1 MDTHNRT
8 RTLPFQLIL
17 GFIVVVVLTAGIIG
31 LPAIWLIR
39 AQLEYQ
45 AWSQVDQ
52 GAQAAQALYL
62 ARQKEMDN
70 FAVITSQRPT
80 FHDLLFEQDW
90 LALESYLRTLQT
102 GADLDLIAV
111 CGVNQ
116 EITVAPNLL
125 SEHSPCNILVEGGFH
140 HLPGSENQQLWLT
153 SSHAI
158 EGMDEL
164 NTKVIVGLLLDDGFA
179 ADMHAQTGLEHT
191 IWSAGQP
198 VSSSLAMGIQQLASI
213 EYQTVASQPPQPRRI
228 YRSTQQYY
236 ATRFDLSEAENI
248 QAEVSLGISAIT
260 QTQTRLAWILS
271 GGILAVTAVVSIL
284 GVLLARQISQP
295 LVQLADSAIEFS
307 RGNLESTIS
316 VTTRVYEVSQVAQ
329 ALENARV
336 DLLETMTRL
345 RRERDWGD
353 HLLASIVEGIMI
365 LDDANRITYFSH
377 GAERIT
383 GWSRDEVIGEPCDQ
397 VFQLAESD
405 EPFTK
410 SLPAQGQRQKIAVTL
425 AGGRFATLAITGA
438 QLAPSDVRDAQ
449 VVLVFRDISEEE
461 ALHRLMGHFLA
472 NVAHEFRTP
481 LSALAASI
489 ELLLD
494 QAQELSATEIQELLT
509 SLHLGIVGLRTL
521 VDNLL
526 ESASIEAGR
535 FRVSPRQSDL
545 GKIIAE
551 AAQIMQPLL
560 DKYNQYLTVEL
571 PTNIPVVNADA
582 RRIVQVI
589 VNLLSNANKYGP
601 SDAEIA
607 IRANIRGDWVRV
619 EVIDRGPGIQKG
631 YQDDIFLRFVHQDLP
646 DESARM
652 GAGLGLFVVKA
663 IVEAHDGQVGVENR
677 PGGGS
682 IFWFT
687 LPRGS
692 VMR

>member
-1 MDTHNRT
+1 MDSNNKL

-17 GFIVVVVLTAGIIG
+17 GFIIVVVLTAGTIG

-39 AQLEYQ
+39 AQLDNQ
-45 AWSQVDQ
+45 AWSQVSQ

-62 ARQKEMDN
+62 ARQKEINN

-80 FHDLLFEQDW
+80 LHDLLSEQDW
-90 LALESYLRTLQT
+90 PSLESYLTTLQT
-102 GADLDLIAV
+102 GAGLDLIAV
-111 CGVNQ
+111 CGANQ
-116 EITVAPNLL
+116 ETFIAPNLL
-125 SEHSPCNILVEGGFH
+125 SEYTPCKILIEDGFH
-140 HLPGSENQQLWLT
+140 RLPDSENQQLWLT

-158 EGMDEL
+158 EGMDEV
-164 NTKVIVGLLLDDGFA
+164 NTKVIIGLLLDDEFA

-191 IWSAGQP
+191 LWSAGLP
-198 VSSSLAMGIQQLASI
+198 VSTSLAMGIQQFASI
-213 EYQTVASQPPQPRRI
+213 EYKTVDSPTLQPRRI
-228 YRSTQQYY
+228 YKLEQQYY
-236 ATRFDLSEAENI
+236 AARFDLSEDENI
-248 QAEVSLGISAIT
+248 QVEVSLGISAIT
-260 QTQTRLAWILS
+260 QTQSRLAWILS
-271 GGILAVTAVVSIL
+271 GGILVVAAAVSIL
-284 GVLLARQISQP
+284 GILLARQISQP
-295 LVQLADSAIEFS
+295 LVQLADIAVEFS
-307 RGNLESTIS
+307 QGNLDSTIS
-316 VTTRVYEVSQVAQ
+316 VTTSVYEVSQVAQ

-336 DLLETMTRL
+336 DLLETMNRL
-345 RRERDWGD
+345 HREKDWGD
-353 HLLASIVEGIMI
+353 LLLASIVEGIMI
-365 LDDANRITYFSH
+365 LDDANHITYFSN

-383 GWSRDEVIGEPCDQ
+383 GWSRDEIIGQPCDHR
-397 VFQLAESD
+397 FQLAESD
-405 EPFTK
+405 KPFTQ
-410 SLPAQGQRQKIAVTL
+410 SLPALGQRQKIFVTL
-425 AGGRFATLAITGA
+425 AGGRFATLSITSA
-438 QLAPSDVRDAQ
+438 QLALSDVHNAQ
-449 VVLVFRDISEEE
+449 VVLVFRDVSEEE
-461 ALHRLMGHFLA
+461 TLHRLMGHFLA
-472 NVAHEFRTP
+472 NVTHEFRTP

-494 QAQELSATEIQELLT
+494 QAHDLSDMELQELLT

-560 DKYNQYLTVEL
+560 DKYNQHLTVEL
-571 PTNIPVVNADA
+571 PANIPVVVADA
-582 RRIVQVI
+582 RRIVQVV

-607 IRANIRGDWVRV
+607 IRANNQEDWVRV
-619 EVIDRGPGIQKG
+619 EVVDQGPGIQTSHH
-631 YQDDIFLRFVHQDLP
+631 DDIFLRFVHQDWP

-652 GAGLGLFVVKA
+652 GAGLGLFVVKT
-663 IVEAHDGQVGVENR
+663 IVEAHHGQVGVENR

-687 LPRGS
+687 LPRWS